1 MVDDGDPVGELVGL
15 VQVLRAK
22 KDRRPAGG
30 EGADDVPH
38 LVARAWIESGRR
50 LVEEQQL
57 RGDDDA
63 PRITD
68 MVFLVLVIAVAV
80 VVWLFVALFSWQFA
94 RLLAITEV
102 DVFVVMPDQP
112 ALEHPSRGGRSRYLP

>member
-1 MVDDGDPVGELVGL
+1 MSHTWLRERGSSPVVGSSRNSSCGVTMML
-15 VQVLRAK
+15 LA
-22 KDRRPAGG
+22 
-30 EGADDVPH
+30 
-38 LVARAWIESGRR
+38 
-50 LVEEQQL
+50 
-57 RGDDDA
+57 
-63 PRITD
+63 RITD